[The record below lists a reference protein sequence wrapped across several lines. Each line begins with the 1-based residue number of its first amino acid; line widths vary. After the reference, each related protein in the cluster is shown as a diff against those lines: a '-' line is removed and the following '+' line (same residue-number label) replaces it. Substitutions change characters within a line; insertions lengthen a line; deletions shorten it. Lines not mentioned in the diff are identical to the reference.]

1 MYDYF
6 DEKKEQERIINQ
18 IVPIVIETTGRYER
32 SYDIYSRLLKD
43 RIIILGGEINDHTA
57 NLVVAQLLFL
67 EAQDPEKD
75 INLYIN
81 SPGGSVTAG
90 LAIYDTMQC
99 IKPAVSTIC
108 TGMAASM
115 GALLLMAGAA
125 GKRLSLPNSK
135 VMIHQPWGGAK
146 GAAADVEIQVK
157 ELLRTKDQINKIIHQ
172 HTGKTIEAIEQD
184 TNRDRYMTP
193 EEAIEYGIIDKI
205 ITKTTAKKEL

>member
-205 ITKTTAKKEL
+205 ITKTAAKKEL